1 MTSKTIVFPAPLQV
15 EMHEREVADPGP
27 GEVLIQTLVS
37 LVSTGT
43 ESWCFRGVFEENTSW
58 ANWVK
63 YPFQP
68 GYSNLGRLLAVGEG
82 GGGYQVG
89 DRVCT
94 SLPHAQY
101 GVVEARDITAKVPDP
116 LSDEEAS
123 WGTLSYVTQTG
134 VRRAQHRLGDCAV
147 VIGLGPLGQQV
158 VQFLRVIGCEEVL
171 AIDTVP
177 LRLELAAA
185 HGATETFLGSAAE
198 AQDFVLDHT
207 AGRLADVVYDVTGHW
222 AVLPLALPLAR
233 QFGKVVLIGD
243 SPEPTRQHLT
253 QDVLA
258 RQVDVLGTHNAKLPP
273 HDAEWTQS
281 RQVALFYTYLV
292 RGQMS
297 MADLITHHFW
307 PEQATEVYPMLQ
319 ENRSA
324 TLGVIFDWRQDRHPA
339 GP

>member
-134 VRRAQHRLGDCAV
+134 VRRAQHRL
-147 VIGLGPLGQQV
+147 
-158 VQFLRVIGCEEVL
+158 
-171 AIDTVP
+171 
-177 LRLELAAA
+177 
-185 HGATETFLGSAAE
+185 
-198 AQDFVLDHT
+198 
-207 AGRLADVVYDVTGHW
+207 ADVVYDVTGHW

-297 MADLITHHFW
+297 MADLITHRFR
-307 PEQATEVYPMLQ
+307 PEQATEVYPML
-319 ENRSA
+319 
-324 TLGVIFDWRQDRHPA
+324 
-339 GP
+339 

>member
-1 MTSKTIVFPAPLQV
+1 VTSKTIVFPAPLQV

-134 VRRAQHRLGDCAV
+134 VRRAQHRL
-147 VIGLGPLGQQV
+147 
-158 VQFLRVIGCEEVL
+158 
-171 AIDTVP
+171 
-177 LRLELAAA
+177 
-185 HGATETFLGSAAE
+185 
-198 AQDFVLDHT
+198 
-207 AGRLADVVYDVTGHW
+207 ADVVYDVTGHW
-222 AVLPLALPLAR
+222 AVLPLAR